1 MSDYSKWFWD
11 NCDELNKGTRF
22 AHSLSERCWNHQ
34 QQKIN
39 ELESKLKA
47 INEYQKIIYDQMQEH
62 SLNYELIFNKLED
75 IEDLSK

>member
-11 NCDELNKGTRF
+11 NCDELNKDTSF

-34 QQKIN
+34 QKKVD

-62 SLNYELIFNKLED
+62 VLNYELIFNKLED